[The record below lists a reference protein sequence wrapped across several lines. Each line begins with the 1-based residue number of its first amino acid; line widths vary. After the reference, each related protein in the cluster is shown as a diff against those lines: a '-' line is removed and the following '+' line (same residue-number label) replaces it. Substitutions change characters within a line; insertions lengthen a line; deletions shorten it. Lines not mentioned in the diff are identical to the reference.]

1 MMQHESLVIQTT
13 RKDHLVAGFAAL
25 AISIHLLESVIPSP
39 VPGIKPGLANL
50 ITLYVLLRHGWA
62 MAASVSMLRVIGGS
76 LLLGTFLSPTF
87 IMSLA
92 GALASLLVLI
102 AAYRLPG
109 KPLGAMGL
117 AILAALAH
125 VLAQFLTAWALFIP
139 HPSLFTLL
147 PVLLTAALISGTLG
161 GILLNKIMQRV
172 DTRLSQ

>member
-1 MMQHESLVIQTT
+1 MQRETLLIQTT

-25 AISIHLLESVIPSP
+25 AISIHILESIIPSP

-62 MAASVSMLRVIGGS
+62 MAASVSLLRVIGAS

-87 IMSLA
+87 VMSLA
-92 GALASLLVLI
+92 GALASLLILAI
-102 AAYRLPG
+102 TYRLPG
-109 KPLGAMGL
+109 RPLGAMGL
-117 AILAALAH
+117 AILAAQAH
-125 VLAQFLTAWALFIP
+125 LLAQFMTAWALFIP

-161 GILLNKIMQRV
+161 GILLLKIMQRV
-172 DTRLSQ
+172 DTLTSQ